1 MIFTHVPREISCS
14 NEIRLLMEILR
25 DSQIFSKIQLEIHNL
40 TMTKSVL
47 INQQFKNIQSVE
59 SAT

>member
-1 MIFTHVPREISCS
+1 MYQEKYHVQS
-14 NEIRLLMEILR
+14 EIRLLMEILR